1 MRAKTTSTEPTDIR
15 SIPEEWTFKA
25 DEVAENF
32 DAHVRSQLPWYDL
45 ATRAVAH
52 IARHYLPPSG
62 GRLYDLGAS
71 NGNIGRS
78 LAKEIV
84 GRGAEYVAI
93 DDSEEM
99 VSKFDAPGRIVC
111 ADVSEFEFEPFDV
124 AVCFLCLMFVPLAKR
139 GKVLANLK
147 RAARP
152 GAVIIVVD
160 KDNAPSG
167 YPSVVLHRMTL
178 AMKAEAGVAP
188 DLIVAKEMSLGG
200 IQRPVDLRDLR
211 DLLPWKPVDFFRF
224 GEFYGVF
231 AEIPAGQAYVK
242 VETYKE

>member
-1 MRAKTTSTEPTDIR
+1 MHKKTTRAEDLRT
-15 SIPEEWTFKA
+15 IPEEWTFKA

-52 IARHYLPPSG
+52 IARHYIPPSG
-62 GRLYDLGAS
+62 GLVYDLGAS
-71 NGNIGRS
+71 NGNIGRA

-84 GRGAEYVAI
+84 GRGADYVAI

-99 VSKFDAPGRIVC
+99 VAKFDAPGRIVC

-124 AVCFLCLMFVPLAKR
+124 AICFLCMMFVPLAKR
-139 GKVLANLK
+139 GKVLANLN
-147 RAARP
+147 RAAKP

-160 KDNAPSG
+160 KDLAPTG

-178 AMKAEAGVAP
+178 AMKAEAGVSP
-188 DLIVAKEMSLGG
+188 ELIVAKEMSLGG
-200 IQRPVDLRDLR
+200 IQRPTDLRDIR

-224 GEFYGVF
+224 GEFYGIF
-231 AEIPAGQAYVK
+231 AEFPSQQAYVQ
-242 VETYKE
+242 VRGYNE

>member
-1 MRAKTTSTEPTDIR
+1 MHKKTTRAEDIR
-15 SIPEEWTFKA
+15 TIPEEWTFKA

-52 IARHYLPPSG
+52 IARHYIPPSG
-62 GRLYDLGAS
+62 GLVYDLGAS
-71 NGNIGRS
+71 NGNIGRA

-84 GRGAEYVAI
+84 GRGADYVAI

-99 VSKFDAPGRIVC
+99 VAKFDAPGRIVC

-139 GKVLANLK
+139 GRLITKLK
-147 RAARP
+147 RAAKP
-152 GAVIIVVD
+152 GAVIVIVD
-160 KDNAPSG
+160 KDIGPSG

-188 DLIVAKEMSLGG
+188 ELIVAKEMSLGG
-200 IQRPVDLRDLR
+200 IQRPSASKDIR
-211 DLLPWKPVDFFRF
+211 DLLPHPPIDFFRF

-231 AEIPAGQAYVK
+231 AQFPEHCAYVT
-242 VETYKE
+242 VEGYHD